1 MGGGEFFIWISED
14 IRKFLQRE
22 RSLHDKKP
30 RPSVAVNQSAGSRH
44 TFYRR
49 VDQSALVKV
58 QIRHTTPA
66 GIRLESSNIRTDDQ
80 LRLSRICTCRMFSGL
95 FIRSYLRT
103 LLCRPSLRQP
113 ESFQLDAK
121 QHYELQN
128 LGRGQD

>member
-1 MGGGEFFIWISED
+1 
-14 IRKFLQRE
+14 
-22 RSLHDKKP
+22 
-30 RPSVAVNQSAGSRH
+30 
-44 TFYRR
+44 
-49 VDQSALVKV
+49 
-58 QIRHTTPA
+58 
-66 GIRLESSNIRTDDQ
+66 
-80 LRLSRICTCRMFSGL
+80 MFSGL